1 HEKAISPEPVVL
13 KPATHEAEWIQVAT
27 LGDIPRHAG
36 MAARL
41 GQQQIALFH
50 LPGSE
55 QQVYAL
61 ENHEP
66 GSGANVLSR
75 GLIGDVAGEPVV
87 ISPLYKK
94 RFKLRDGVSPDDRA
108 LYVRAWPVRVEDD
121 EIWVCRQPLA
131 VPESVGLADNDMA
144 KAS

>member
-1 HEKAISPEPVVL
+1 
-13 KPATHEAEWIQVAT
+13 
-27 LGDIPRHAG
+27 
-36 MAARL
+36 M
-41 GQQQIALFH
+41 
-50 LPGSE
+50 
-55 QQVYAL
+55 YAL

-75 GLIGDVAGEPVV
+75 GLLGDVAGEPVV

-94 RFKLRDGVSPDDRA
+94 RFKLRDGVSPDDSA

-131 VPESVGLADNDMA
+131 VPESVSLAETAMA